1 MKKLLFYFAFS
12 LLCLFSCNDN
22 SNDIIPLQESSI
34 MGQWLINSKGINNL
48 TSTESICCEFIIFT
62 EDDEDEDEDD
72 DDSNI
77 LTGNYNFNGDTYGTF
92 SMDLNN
98 NTITRIT
105 ENGNSYTQEYLI
117 TVNSLELWYYE
128 GVDRY
133 WVKYSLYPDE

>member
-1 MKKLLFYFAFS
+1 MTM
-12 LLCLFSCNDN
+12 N
-22 SNDIIPLQESSI
+22 
-34 MGQWLINSKGINNL
+34 
-48 TSTESICCEFIIFT
+48 
-62 EDDEDEDEDD
+62 